1 MSGPAEGSIKRYVT
15 CSNEDH
21 DRGDEYQ
28 SQGKRSAVVEEL
40 VANEAVK
47 EQDPQCCDNGA

>member
-15 CSNEDH
+15 GANEDH

-28 SQGKRSAVVEEL
+28 SQRERGAVIEEL
-40 VANEAVK
+40 IAHEAI
-47 EQDPQCCDNGA
+47 EE